1 MKRDIFI
8 DNNIASK
15 FANPADPEY
24 KELIR
29 WLMDNH
35 DIPERQ
41 DDDRAYLVVSQ
52 KLMTEY
58 NRSCRDASGSTSI
71 PMIIS
76 KLTQEGRLVRI
87 SNQQIKDF
95 KSLHFTKAV
104 EKKLR
109 SNNEDREH
117 IPTVLLS
124 DRKYALTYDEDF
136 TYDLEHFP
144 GFTVIVKSRP
154 EEIPYK
160 SAP

>member
-35 DIPERQ
+35 EISKGK

-58 NRSCRDASGSTSI
+58 IRSCRDSSGSTSI
-71 PMIIS
+71 SMIINT
-76 KLTQEGRLVRI
+76 LTKEGRLVRI
-87 SNQQIKDF
+87 SNQLIKDF
-95 KSLHFTKAV
+95 KSQYFTKAV

-109 SNNEDREH
+109 SNNEDRDH
-117 IPTVLLS
+117 IPAVLLS
-124 DRKYALTYDEDF
+124 DRKYALTYDENF

-144 GFTVIVKSRP
+144 SFTVIVKSRP
-154 EEIPYK
+154 EELPYK
-160 SAP
+160 

>member
-1 MKRDIFI
+1 MKHDIFI

-35 DIPERQ
+35 KLSEGQ
-41 DDDRAYLVVSQ
+41 DDDRAYLVVSK
-52 KLMTEY
+52 KLMAEY
-58 NRSCRDASGSTSI
+58 SRSCRDAAGNTSI

-76 KLTQEGRLVRI
+76 QLTRDGRLELI

-95 KSLHFTKAV
+95 KNQFFTKAV

-109 SNNEDREH
+109 SNNEDRDH
-117 IPTVLLS
+117 IPAVLLS
-124 DRKYALTYDEDF
+124 DRKYALTYDENF
-136 TYDLEHFP
+136 TYDLENFP
-144 GFTVIVKSRP
+144 GFTVIVKRRP
-154 EEIPYK
+154 EELPYK
-160 SAP
+160 

>member
-1 MKRDIFI
+1 MKHDIFI

-35 DIPERQ
+35 KLSEGQ

-52 KLMTEY
+52 KLIAEY
-58 NRSCRDASGSTSI
+58 IRSCRDASGSTSI
-71 PMIIS
+71 PMIIN

-95 KSLHFTKAV
+95 KIQFVTKAV

-109 SNNEDREH
+109 SNNEDRDH
-117 IPTVLLS
+117 IPVVLLS
-124 DRKYALTYDEDF
+124 DRKYALTYDENF
-136 TYDLEHFP
+136 TYDLENFP

-154 EEIPYK
+154 EELPYK
-160 SAP
+160 